1 MYFSYASKWGNI
13 IYLLENE
20 KIFGIWFEDQK
31 YFPDIEEP
39 IFIGKTTHKIVKEL
53 EAYEKK
59 ELKDFSIDLEV
70 KGTAFQKMVWEVLLE
85 IPYGETVS
93 YKWVAEK
100 VAIRMNQS
108 SMSAQAVGQ
117 AIGRN
122 PFSIVIPCHRVIS
135 TSGKLTGY
143 AGGIDKKEALLKHE
157 KSDH

>member
-20 KIFGIWFEDQK
+20 SIKGIWFEDQK

-39 IFIGKTTHKIVKEL
+39 IFIGKNSHKIVEELKAYERKEL
-53 EAYEKK
+53 RE
-59 ELKDFSIDLEV
+59 FSLDLEI
-70 KGTAFQKMVWEVLLE
+70 KATPFQKMVWEVLLE

-93 YKWVAEK
+93 YKWVAQK
-100 VAIRMNQS
+100 VAQRMGKA
-108 SMSAQAVGQ
+108 SMSSQAVGQ

-135 TSGKLTGY
+135 SSGKLTGY
-143 AGGIDKKEALLKHE
+143 AGGIEKKEALLMHE
-157 KSDH
+157 KNDH